1 MQNQTI
7 ILIVIA
13 GILALSIALFQYFYK
28 SKKRNKIYLL
38 LAGLRFLTILSI
50 LVLII
55 NPKFDSI
62 TYFNEKPNLIVAVD
76 NSESVAYLNQDNNV
90 RQLVSNL
97 KTDNGL
103 NENFNLQFFNFGK
116 EVTQSDSLSFSD
128 RQTNMAKA
136 FERFTEVYSNEV
148 APLLLI
154 SDGNQTY
161 GNDYTYMTKNL
172 KQPVFPVILGDTI
185 SFNDL
190 KIAQLNVNRYAYLK
204 NRFPIEV
211 IANYEG
217 ETELNT
223 QLRVSSGSSIV
234 FSKPITFSKANSSEI
249 INFTLPATRV
259 GIVSYKAELI
269 PLENEKNLINNVKNF
284 AVEVIDQ
291 KTNVAIVSE
300 ILHPDLGAFKKSI
313 ESNEQRQAKIL
324 NAKDYL
330 NQSND
335 FQLVILYQP
344 TNNFKLVFDEVKR
357 LKLNMF
363 IVAGVET
370 NWSMVNALQK
380 NFNQQWTNQEES
392 FQATPNP
399 NYSPFIV
406 EDLGF
411 NEYPPLLSEFG
422 ETLFN
427 VPYETIFY
435 KTISGTE
442 LEEPLMA
449 TYEINSQRHGVLF
462 GQGIWRWRA
471 QSYLN
476 QGSFIDFDNFIGKLV
491 QYLSSDQ
498 RKTRL
503 NLNYE
508 SFYNG
513 NDNIEITAQ
522 YFNKNYEFESNAN
535 LAMTLKNKETEETTE
550 LPFILNGSNYRVNL
564 SGIPA
569 GDYTFT
575 VRAIGEN
582 VSKSA
587 ELKILDYNVENQFLN
602 ANVDKLQSVAKSS
615 SGKSYFIDN
624 TSTLISDLIEDSRFA
639 TIQKSTKKVVPLIDY
654 KLLLGLI
661 ILCLS
666 IEWFVRKYNG
676 LI

>member
-97 KTDNGL
+97 KTDDRL

-136 FERFTEVYSNEV
+136 FERFTEVYSNEI
-148 APLLLI
+148 APMLLI

-217 ETELNT
+217 ETEINT
-223 QLRVSSGSSIV
+223 QLRVSSGSSII
-234 FSKPITFSKANSSEI
+234 FSKPITLSKANSSEI
-249 INFTLPATRV
+249 INFTLPTTRV
-259 GIVSYKAELI
+259 GIGSYRAELI